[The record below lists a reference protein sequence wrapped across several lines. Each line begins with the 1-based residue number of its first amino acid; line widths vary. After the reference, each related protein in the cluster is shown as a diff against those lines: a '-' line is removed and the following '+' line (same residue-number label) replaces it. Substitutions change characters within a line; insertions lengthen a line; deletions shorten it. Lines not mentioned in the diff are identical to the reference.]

1 MISVTGTGSDRDRR
15 PRLACAGGVSEARQ
29 LPVFKFPNSVF
40 KPELTGCLTGTP
52 GGRASH
58 AGGPAVEEPGRR
70 PFKLRPRAGPLA
82 VGAAAEPS
90 ARRTRSSGSS
100 LSSLSRTQAS
110 VPSLRARLR
119 LGCQPEPG
127 PAARGATG
135 SLSDCSSWSCAACAA
150 ATPSDGTVLP
160 QAARAGA
167 AVRGR
172 RGRGN
177 RDRAAAGNLNSAS
190 CPSDAVRSIHKGRW
204 CFTIRFTK
212 RLNYEF

>member
-1 MISVTGTGSDRDRR
+1 MAASQSLALAVTGPGDSPAPAESPTRR
-15 PRLACAGGVSEARQ
+15 LDSFQFPSFQVRSLSLSSLARPA
-29 LPVFKFPNSVF
+29 
-40 KPELTGCLTGTP
+40 
-52 GGRASH
+52 ASH
-58 AGGPAVEEPGRR
+58 AGGPAVEEPGR

-127 PAARGATG
+127 PAARGASATG

-160 QAARAGA
+160 QAGPAPPSAGA
-167 AVRGR
+167 G
-172 RGRGN
+172 
-177 RDRAAAGNLNSAS
+177 AGGTVTG
-190 CPSDAVRSIHKGRW
+190 PQPEI
-204 CFTIRFTK
+204 
-212 RLNYEF
+212 

>member
-1 MISVTGTGSDRDRR
+1 MAASQSLALAVTGPGDSPAPAESPTRR
-15 PRLACAGGVSEARQ
+15 LDSFQFPSFQVRSLS
-29 LPVFKFPNSVF
+29 LPVSSLARPA
-40 KPELTGCLTGTP
+40 
-52 GGRASH
+52 ASH
-58 AGGPAVEEPGRR
+58 AGGPAVEEPGR

>member
-1 MISVTGTGSDRDRR
+1 VTSHTPSQSRTASASPGPTLTRTSRPAWDSKFESVRASDGR
-15 PRLACAGGVSEARQ
+15 PGPACRSSYDSQAWHLTSRWQPEWQATPTESPPEPQAEAR
-29 LPVFKFPNSVF
+29 
-40 KPELTGCLTGTP
+40 
-52 GGRASH
+52 A
-58 AGGPAVEEPGRR
+58 R
-70 PFKLRPRAGPLA
+70 P
-82 VGAAAEPS
+82 
-90 ARRTRSSGSS
+90 
-100 LSSLSRTQAS
+100 
-110 VPSLRARLR
+110 
-119 LGCQPEPG
+119 GCQPEPG

>member
-1 MISVTGTGSDRDRR
+1 MAASQSLALAVTGPGDSPAPAESPTRR
-15 PRLACAGGVSEARQ
+15 LDSFQFPSFQVRSLS
-29 LPVFKFPNSVF
+29 LPVSSLARPA
-40 KPELTGCLTGTP
+40 
-52 GGRASH
+52 ASH
-58 AGGPAVEEPGRR
+58 AGGPAVEEPGR

-160 QAARAGA
+160 QAGPAPPSAGA
-167 AVRGR
+167 G
-172 RGRGN
+172 
-177 RDRAAAGNLNSAS
+177 AGGTVTG
-190 CPSDAVRSIHKGRW
+190 PQPEI
-204 CFTIRFTK
+204 
-212 RLNYEF
+212 